1 MNGVV
6 LSRSKNCLLGQI
18 RLLRHSNAGCIGI
31 KCQIRGLTWDSGEH
45 FSALCNLH
53 SLTLSA
59 FRIERIGEDMFHTR
73 FSAFRE
79 ALTCL
84 SLDNFTTSFSAFVT
98 LVDYFP
104 NIATLRLDSFLV
116 EPDEEPVPSLSR
128 PLRGKLY
135 VYEVLPDRLEFFNR
149 FAELDLEY
157 EELTIDSGC
166 IPMGAT
172 FVESALQLSRRTVK
186 SLRLACECEY
196 PLPALPIK
204 TATLPNPLILKPELH
219 RQFATFDNSGS

>member
-6 LSRSKNCLLGQI
+6 PSGSKNCLLGQV
-18 RLLRHSNAGCIGI
+18 RSLRHSNAGCIGI

-45 FSALCNLH
+45 FSALRNPH

-59 FRIERIGEDMFHTR
+59 FRIESIGEDMFHTR
-73 FSAFRE
+73 FSTFRE

-104 NIATLRLDSFLV
+104 NIATLQLDSFLV

-135 VYEVLPDRLEFFNR
+135 VYEVLPDRLEFFNH

-157 EELTIDSGC
+157 EELVIDSRC
-166 IPMGAT
+166 IPMGT
-172 FVESALQLSRRTVK
+172 MFLKSALQLSTRTVK
-186 SLRLACECEY
+186 ILRLACEREY
-196 PLPALPIK
+196 RSPALLVK
-204 TATLPNPLILKPELH
+204 TTTLSNPLTVKP
-219 RQFATFDNSGS
+219 